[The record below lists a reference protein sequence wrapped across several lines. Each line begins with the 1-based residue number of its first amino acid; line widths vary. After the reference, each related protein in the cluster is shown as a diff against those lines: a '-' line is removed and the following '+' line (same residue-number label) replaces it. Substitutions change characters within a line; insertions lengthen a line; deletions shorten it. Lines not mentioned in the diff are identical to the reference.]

1 MFYDTQNLEWID
13 IVHFVV
19 NKNMSEKNI
28 FNDIASDARE
38 LLSKNPADH
47 VLQLQPEA
55 LHLEIF

>member
-28 FNDIASDARE
+28 LNDIASNAGE
-38 LLSKNPADH
+38 LLSKHPAYH

-55 LHLEIF
+55 LP